1 MISIYNQGVFS
12 GEEIFKILS
21 TKLLLDVFVCVFRF
35 YNNYKIKNC
44 TEKESRRK
52 TLDVSVWCTL
62 NSEAGT
68 ML

>member
-35 YNNYKIKNC
+35 LSNYKIKNC
-44 TEKESRRK
+44 TEKKSQGGRHLIFEYG
-52 TLDVSVWCTL
+52 VH
-62 NSEAGT
+62 
-68 ML
+68 